1 MDAIV
6 WHGGHDFRLENAAEP
21 EPGPKQVLVRIE
33 VTAICGSD
41 LHLPEFGAPPP
52 IVPGHEACGTVA
64 AVGPGVSRI
73 REGERVAL
81 NPVQI
86 CGRCYCC
93 TSGIEHLCLN
103 TRHFGSRE
111 TAGTWAELVAVDEGN
126 AHRIPENVSF
136 TQAAL
141 TEPTAVCYQSF
152 RRAGLSAGDT
162 VLVIGDGPFGF
173 LHTQIAVA
181 LGAARVVCAG
191 HYDQRLRRIHE
202 STGAVVVNTRTQDI
216 EAVLSAEVGSPGV
229 DIAVEA
235 TGSGAAPSIGIK
247 ALRPRGTLVVFSY
260 VWEPQPLD
268 MGSIHMQE
276 LNVLGSCRSQGAFD
290 VCLSLMADGTV
301 DTEALV
307 DMAVPM
313 RDYASALQRL
323 RADKAGTFKAV
334 LLPKA
339 T

>member
-1 MDAIV
+1 MEAIV
-6 WHGGHDFRLENAAEP
+6 WHGGHDFRLEGIADP
-21 EPGPKQVLVRIE
+21 EPGPNRVLVRIE

-52 IVPGHEACGTVA
+52 IVPGHEGCGTVV
-64 AVGPGVSRI
+64 AVGTGVSGM
-73 REGERVAL
+73 REGDRVAL

-103 TRHFGSRE
+103 TRHLGSRE
-111 TAGTWAELVAVDEGN
+111 TAGTWAELVAIDERN
-126 AHRIPENVSF
+126 AHPIPETVSF

-162 VLVIGDGPFGF
+162 VLVVGDGPFGF
-173 LHTQIAVA
+173 LHAQIAGA
-181 LGAARVVCAG
+181 LGAGKVVCAG
-191 HYDQRLRRIHE
+191 HYDQRLRRIHDC
-202 STGAVVVNTRTQDI
+202 TGATVVNTRNEDLTD
-216 EAVLSAEVGSPGV
+216 VLATEVGSPGV
-229 DIAVEA
+229 DIAIEA
-235 TGSGAAPSIGIK
+235 TGTGAAPSIGIQT
-247 ALRPRGTLVVFSY
+247 LRPRGTLVVFSY
-260 VWEPQPLD
+260 VWEPEPLD

-276 LNVLGSCRSQGAFD
+276 LNVFGSCRSQGAFD
-290 VCLSLMADGTV
+290 VCLSLMAEGVV

-313 RDYASALQRL
+313 RDYASALERL

-334 LLPKA
+334 LLPKKK
-339 T
+339 